1 MTSILELKEIEFC
14 YDSSIKILDKVNLK
28 VDEGEVITIFG
39 KSGIGKST
47 LLKIICGLLEAKS
60 GKVYLDGKDITNIPA
75 NKRNIVMT
83 LQDSYLFP
91 HMTVEDN
98 IGFSMKM
105 YGKNKTEIKERVNEL
120 LNMIGLSGYEKK
132 KPKELSGGEKKRVAL
147 ARAIADYPRLILLDE
162 PFTGLDEEIKNQ
174 ILEIVKLLNKK
185 YNTSLILIT
194 HDIHEAKTLSDRIIK
209 LEDGKFKDFIF
220 KFS

>member
-1 MTSILELKEIEFC
+1 MTCILELKEIEFC

-105 YGKNKTEIKERVNEL
+105 HGKNKTEIKERVNER

-162 PFTGLDEEIKNQ
+162 PFTGLDEEIKTQ
-174 ILEIVKLLNKK
+174 ILEIVKLLNRK

-194 HDIHEAKTLSDRIIK
+194 HDIHEAKTLSDRIIQ

-220 KFS
+220 

>member
-105 YGKNKTEIKERVNEL
+105 HGKNKTEIKERVNEL

-162 PFTGLDEEIKNQ
+162 PFTGLDEEIK
-174 ILEIVKLLNKK
+174 
-185 YNTSLILIT
+185 
-194 HDIHEAKTLSDRIIK
+194 IK
-209 LEDGKFKDFIF
+209 SWK
-220 KFS
+220 

>member
-1 MTSILELKEIEFC
+1 MKR
-14 YDSSIKILDKVNLK
+14 
-28 VDEGEVITIFG
+28 
-39 KSGIGKST
+39 KS
-47 LLKIICGLLEAKS
+47 L
-60 GKVYLDGKDITNIPA
+60 
-75 NKRNIVMT
+75 RNY
-83 LQDSYLFP
+83 Q
-91 HMTVEDN
+91 VE
-98 IGFSMKM
+98 
-105 YGKNKTEIKERVNEL
+105 R
-120 LNMIGLSGYEKK
+120 
-132 KPKELSGGEKKRVAL
+132 KRVAL

>member
-1 MTSILELKEIEFC
+1 MTCILELKEIEFC

-105 YGKNKTEIKERVNEL
+105 HGKNKTEIKERVNEL

-162 PFTGLDEEIKNQ
+162 PFTGLDEEIKTQ
-174 ILEIVKLLNKK
+174 ILEIVKLLNRK

-194 HDIHEAKTLSDRIIK
+194 HDIHEAKTLSDRIIQ

-220 KFS
+220 